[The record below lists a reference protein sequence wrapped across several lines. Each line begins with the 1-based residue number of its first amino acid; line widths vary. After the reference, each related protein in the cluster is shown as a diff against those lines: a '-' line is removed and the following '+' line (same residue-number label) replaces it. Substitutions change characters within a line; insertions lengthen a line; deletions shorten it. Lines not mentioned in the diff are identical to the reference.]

1 MADDAMI
8 GASDA
13 TFHIMWVILFNA
25 VDDFGVR
32 EFNEAV
38 RMSSMA
44 TVPTN
49 PAIESVK
56 HKILDEAL
64 HGALGRWHLSSHHR
78 PMVLSST
85 QGLLTGRDRRDEI
98 PLGLEIA
105 RDTDTGKV
113 LVSPLV
119 QGSYDIAQHVER
131 DPVGLGSWSP

>member
-1 MADDAMI
+1 MI

-64 HGALGRWHLSSHHR
+64 HGALRVAG
-78 PMVLSST
+78 
-85 QGLLTGRDRRDEI
+85 
-98 PLGLEIA
+98 
-105 RDTDTGKV
+105 
-113 LVSPLV
+113 LVSPFFCPLALSLTSMQTGVLTSNGYLV
-119 QGSYDIAQHVER
+119 RTHSF
-131 DPVGLGSWSP
+131 